1 MLLFKRI
8 KYRKAVKE
16 YSSIVTLITKLLYD
30 ITIKI
35 SDIDDFIARPKNR
48 DSGIIIDLIMLDKL
62 ISRYESNP
70 LHDKEILKSLEPL
83 KDENNQFSEM
93 MSYKDKKELYEKK
106 LIDKLSSPEI
116 DKGTVDMRIR
126 IGIITQLIF
135 HIRLRLMRD
144 LLRAERMI
152 VDEYTIC
159 NCGKDIISYKFNP
172 NKAYTNIRIRISS
185 DKEIGKHVNS
195 EKDKISKTS

>member
-48 DSGIIIDLIMLDKL
+48 DSGIIIDLIMLDRL

-116 DKGTVDMRIR
+116 DKETADMRIR

-152 VDEYTIC
+152 VDEYAIC

-172 NKAYTNIRIRISS
+172 NKAYTNIKIRISS
-185 DKEIGKHVNS
+185 NKETDKHVNS
-195 EKDKISKTS
+195 EKDKI

>member
-48 DSGIIIDLIMLDKL
+48 DSGIIIDLIMLDRL

>member
-48 DSGIIIDLIMLDKL
+48 DSGIIIDLIMLDRL

-93 MSYKDKKELYEKK
+93 MSYKNKKELYDKK

-116 DKGTVDMRIR
+116 DKETVDMRIR

-185 DKEIGKHVNS
+185 DKEIDKHVNS
-195 EKDKISKTS
+195 EKDKI

>member
-16 YSSIVTLITKLLYD
+16 YPLIVTLITKLLSD

-48 DSGIIIDLIMLDKL
+48 DSGIIIDLIMLDGL

-83 KDENNQFSEM
+83 KDENNHFSEM
-93 MSYKDKKELYEKK
+93 MSYKNKKELYEKK
-106 LIDKLSSPEI
+106 LIDISSPEI
-116 DKGTVDMRIR
+116 DKETADMRIR

-135 HIRLRLMRD
+135 HIRLRLMGD

-152 VDEYTIC
+152 IDEYTIC

-172 NKAYTNIRIRISS
+172 NKAYTNIKIKISS
-185 DKEIGKHVNS
+185 DKEIDKNVTS
-195 EKDKISKTS
+195 EKDKI

>member
-16 YSSIVTLITKLLYD
+16 YSSIVTLITKLLSD

-48 DSGIIIDLIMLDKL
+48 DSGIIIDLIMLDRL

-93 MSYKDKKELYEKK
+93 MSYKNKKELYDKK

-116 DKGTVDMRIR
+116 DKGTVDMRIK

-172 NKAYTNIRIRISS
+172 NKAYTNIKIRISS
-185 DKEIGKHVNS
+185 DKEIDKHVNS
-195 EKDKISKTS
+195 EKDKI

>member
-48 DSGIIIDLIMLDKL
+48 DSGIIIDLIMLDRL

-83 KDENNQFSEM
+83 KDENNHFSEM
-93 MSYKDKKELYEKK
+93 MSYKDKKELYDRE
-106 LIDKLSSPEI
+106 LIVKLSSPEI
-116 DKGTVDMRIR
+116 DKEAIEMRFKTGMMIQLISRIR
-126 IGIITQLIF
+126 L
-135 HIRLRLMRD
+135 HLMRD

-152 VDEYTIC
+152 VDEYAIC
-159 NCGKDIISYKFNP
+159 NCGKDIISYKFNL

-185 DKEIGKHVNS
+185 DKEIDKHVNS
-195 EKDKISKTS
+195 EKDKI

>member
-16 YSSIVTLITKLLYD
+16 YSLIVTLITKLLYD

-35 SDIDDFIARPKNR
+35 SDIDDFISRPKNR
-48 DSGIIIDLIMLDKL
+48 DSGVIIDLIMLDGL
-62 ISRYESNP
+62 INRYESNP

-83 KDENNQFSEM
+83 KYDNNHFSEM
-93 MSYKDKKELYEKK
+93 MSYKDKKELYDRE

-116 DKGTVDMRIR
+116 DKETIKMRFKTGMMVQLILRIR
-126 IGIITQLIF
+126 LC
-135 HIRLRLMRD
+135 LMRD

-172 NKAYTNIRIRISS
+172 NKAYTNIKIKISS
-185 DKEIGKHVNS
+185 DKEIDKHVNS
-195 EKDKISKTS
+195 EKDKI

>member
-16 YSSIVTLITKLLYD
+16 YPLIVTLITKLLSD

-48 DSGIIIDLIMLDKL
+48 DSGIIIDLIMLDRL

-93 MSYKDKKELYEKK
+93 MSYKNKKELYDKK

-116 DKGTVDMRIR
+116 DKETVDMRIR

-185 DKEIGKHVNS
+185 DKEIDKHVNS
-195 EKDKISKTS
+195 EKDKI

>member
-1 MLLFKRI
+1 
-8 KYRKAVKE
+8 
-16 YSSIVTLITKLLYD
+16 
-30 ITIKI
+30 
-35 SDIDDFIARPKNR
+35 
-48 DSGIIIDLIMLDKL
+48 
-62 ISRYESNP
+62 
-70 LHDKEILKSLEPL
+70 
-83 KDENNQFSEM
+83 M
-93 MSYKDKKELYEKK
+93 MSYKNKKELYDKK

-116 DKGTVDMRIR
+116 DKGTVDMRIK

-172 NKAYTNIRIRISS
+172 NKAYTNIKIRISS
-185 DKEIGKHVNS
+185 DKEIDKHVNS
-195 EKDKISKTS
+195 EKDKI